1 MLDTIA
7 KPMRFH
13 LEEPVENLSLA
24 TDSISGV
31 TAYQLTFAN
40 GKKEVE
46 GQSSWVWKGLT
57 IGLLVIVLVGL
68 VWRRKKRS
76 KSVMPAGEDKEA
88 VKLLR
93 QSDAYK
99 SLVSKGYY
107 SVNRRTSLEP
117 VNDQEISALCEVVI
131 AVYTSFSALLQD
143 KGLSD
148 KDFQFCCLVKSGL
161 STFELAEIYCVSESA
176 IFKRKQKLKEKLGFG
191 SDGRTLDAIVREL

>member
-24 TDSISGV
+24 TDSITGV

-57 IGLLVIVLVGL
+57 IGLLVIVFVGL
-68 VWRRKKRS
+68 VWSRKKRS

-107 SVNRRTSLEP
+107 SVNRRT
-117 VNDQEISALCEVVI
+117 ALD
-131 AVYTSFSALLQD
+131 LL
-143 KGLSD
+143 
-148 KDFQFCCLVKSGL
+148 
-161 STFELAEIYCVSESA
+161 T
-176 IFKRKQKLKEKLGFG
+176 
-191 SDGRTLDAIVREL
+191 

>member
-24 TDSISGV
+24 TDSITGV
-31 TAYQLTFAN
+31 TAYQLTFTN

-46 GQSSWVWKGLT
+46 GQASWVWKGLT
-57 IGLLVIVLVGL
+57 IGLLVIVFVGL
-68 VWRRKKRS
+68 VWSRKKRS